1 MPLTSKNV
9 YKKILGRSGEKLAVK
24 YLKKNKY
31 EILATNY
38 TTHVGEIDIIAK
50 DKEYVVFVEVKTRTS
65 DLFGMPSEAVNRE
78 KQRKYSKVAQE
89 FLLKNGYTDRPC
101 RFDVV
106 EVINKEINHIIN
118 AFCM

>member
-1 MPLTSKNV
+1 MPFASKNV
-9 YKKILGRSGEKLAVK
+9 YKKLLGNSGEKLAVK

-31 EILATNY
+31 EILATNF

-50 DKEYVVFVEVKTRTS
+50 DNEYIVFIEVKTRTS
-65 DLFGMPSEAVNRE
+65 DLFGAPSEAVNRE
-78 KQRKYSKVAQE
+78 KQRKYGKVAQE
-89 FLLKNGYTDRPC
+89 FLIKNRLTDSPC